1 MFACQIVQF
10 AHQQATA
17 LSKTRLEKA
26 DLLSNLVTEAMQ
38 VLGMLGSVFKVDLP
52 KKENGV
58 HYNGDESVDFLVRT
72 NMGPKAATCA
82 KWVIQMI

>member
-10 AHQQATA
+10 ALEGLQQQKETLAQQYHQQATA

-38 VLGMLGSVFKVDLP
+38 VLGMPGSVFKVDLP
-52 KKENGV
+52 K
-58 HYNGDESVDFLVRT
+58 SFFLLL
-72 NMGPKAATCA
+72 
-82 KWVIQMI
+82 